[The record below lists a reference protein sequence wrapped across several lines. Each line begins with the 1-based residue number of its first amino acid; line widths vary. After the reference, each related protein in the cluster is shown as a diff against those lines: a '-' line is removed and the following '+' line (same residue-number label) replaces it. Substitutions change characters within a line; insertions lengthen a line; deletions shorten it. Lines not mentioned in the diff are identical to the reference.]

1 MSDFFFFAFIGF
13 IAQMID
19 GTLGMAYGVSCNTLL
34 LGLGISPLTASASV
48 HTAEVFTTAVS
59 GFSHFKLGNVDLSL
73 FKKLVV
79 PGVVGGVIGAY
90 ILSSL
95 PGEKLKPFISLYLLI
110 MGLLI
115 LYRSAKGK
123 EEKEIKSKLI
133 PLGFMGGFFDA
144 IGGGG
149 WGPIVTTTL
158 VARGNNVRKTIGSVN
173 LAEFFLTVM
182 ISIVFLVTVK
192 LTNWK
197 IITGLIS
204 GGVLAAPL
212 AARICKK
219 IPHRK
224 LMVGVGI
231 LISLV
236 SAKTLL
242 KI

>member
-1 MSDFFFFAFIGF
+1 MNDFLFFAIIGF

-34 LGLGISPLTASASV
+34 MALGVTPVMASASV

-73 FKKLVV
+73 FKKLVF
-79 PGVVGGVIGAY
+79 PGVIGGVIGAY
-90 ILSSL
+90 ILSSF
-95 PGEKLKPFISLYLLI
+95 PGENLKPFISLYLLI

-115 LYRSAKGK
+115 IYKSTKEK
-123 EEKEIKSKLI
+123 EEKDVKSKII
-133 PLGFMGGFFDA
+133 PLGLIGGFFDA

-149 WGPIVTTTL
+149 WGPIVTITL
-158 VARGNNVRKTIGSVN
+158 VARGNNVRKTVGSVN

-182 ISIVFLVTVK
+182 ISFVFLVTVK
-192 LTNWK
+192 LTSWK
-197 IITGLIS
+197 IILGLIT

-212 AARICKK
+212 AANLCKK
-219 IPHRK
+219 ISHK
-224 LMVGVGI
+224 ILMVCVGI

-236 SAKTLL
+236 SIKTLL